1 MSQEVQAL
9 LLLQSILQST
19 NVKLKS
25 DPAARLLLEQQAGN
39 RETQSLRVDSK
50 FSDDDHGS
58 HHDNKEDHYRN
69 LLFARAWQEEE
80 EGRRRSYNLNC

>member
-19 NVKLKS
+19 NAKLKS
-25 DPAARLLLEQQAGN
+25 DQAGRLLLEQQAGN

-50 FSDDDHGS
+50 FSDDDHGR

-69 LLFARAWQEEE
+69 LQLARAWQLVGDGG
-80 EGRRRSYNLNC
+80 EGIIET